1 MKQADYSNFEM
12 TAVAHRPISPFTFHL
27 MLVLLA
33 SLGLQAQGQAAARFE
48 VATIRLDPDCSGGTH
63 EQQSPGRFGVLC
75 VSLRDVIRVAYRD
88 VEGPTPGRLPEVL
101 GGPRWID
108 SDRYDIVATAPDNPG
123 LDQMYGPMTRTLL
136 EERFRLKLHDEV
148 RNLPVYKL
156 TVLKQSSKLKP
167 TPDGSCVPIDLKT
180 VLQSPPPSN
189 YCGRLSVTKG
199 ATMIFDGHGVTITE
213 FITRALR
220 SLDRPVI
227 DLTRLTGRFDIHL
240 EFASIDSLE
249 SGEVSAPAIFTAI
262 QEQLGLKLSAATGP
276 VEVHIIDHVE
286 RASEN

>member
-1 MKQADYSNFEM
+1 MKQADYSNYEM
-12 TAVAHRPISPFTFHL
+12 TAVARNSISRFPFRL
-27 MLVLLA
+27 MSVLLA
-33 SLGLQAQGQAAARFE
+33 SLGLHAQGQAAARFE
-48 VATIRLDPDCSGGTH
+48 VATIRLDPDCSGGTR

-75 VSLRDVIRVAYRD
+75 VSLRDVIRVAYGS
-88 VEGPTPGRLPEVL
+88 VEGPPPGRLPEVL

-136 EERFRLKLHDEV
+136 EDRFRLNLHDEA

-156 TVLKQSSKLKP
+156 KVLKQAAKLKP

-189 YCGRLSVTKG
+189 YCGRLSVTNG
-199 ATMIFDGHGVTITE
+199 ATTVFDGHGVTITE
-213 FITRALR
+213 FIARAFR
-220 SLDRPVI
+220 MLDRPVI
-227 DLTRLTGRFDIHL
+227 DLTGLTRRFDIHL
-240 EFASIDSLE
+240 EFATTDSLDT
-249 SGEVSAPAIFTAI
+249 GDASAPSVFTAI

-276 VEVHIIDHVE
+276 VEVHVIDRVE
-286 RASEN
+286 RPSEN